1 MKAPLQVRE
10 GQEQGRK
17 ALPRARFPSARGRRK
32 VFRMSNVV
40 SRTVVMLAVAATVF
54 GQAQTSCD
62 TSGPHTLYS
71 EHASTIEQGD
81 IKSPDGR
88 KVLSVARVP
97 DMSGRTEGRL
107 KFSVTDSG
115 RRHWAELAGFA
126 AEVTWSPDSSA
137 FAVTQTEGGGG
148 IGYRVYVFYVE
159 ATGLRKLTVSTPIEK
174 AFGTPTKCEVPVRPN
189 TGFVMWLAGS
199 ERVLVA
205 AEVVPVS
212 ICECS
217 GLFSLYEVHVPDLRI
232 VNYFD
237 QSATK
242 KKFANVLGCE
252 LRNAKN
258 CSTTKLR
265 RR

>member
-1 MKAPLQVRE
+1 MGCRGYGDVSIV
-10 GQEQGRK
+10 RK
-17 ALPRARFPSARGRRK
+17 AVSQRFLSACGRRK
-32 VFRMSNVV
+32 VFRMNNVV
-40 SRTVVMLAVAATVF
+40 IRTVLLLAIAYTAL
-54 GQAQTSCD
+54 GQAKTSCD

-88 KVLSVARVP
+88 KVLRVTRIP
-97 DMSGRTEGRL
+97 DTSGRTEGRL
-107 KFSVTDSG
+107 KFSIRDSG
-115 RRHWAELAGFA
+115 RQYWAKRTGFNT
-126 AEVTWSPDSSA
+126 EVTWSPDSSA

-148 IGYRVYVFYVE
+148 IGYRVYVFYVK

-189 TGFVMWLAGS
+189 TGFVTWLAGS

-217 GLFSLYEVHVPDLRI
+217 GLFRLYEVHLPDLRI
-232 VNYFD
+232 VNSFD
-237 QSATK
+237 QSAAK
-242 KKFANVLGCE
+242 KKFEAVLGCQ
-252 LRNAKN
+252 LRDAKKCLTAN
-258 CSTTKLR
+258 LR
-265 RR
+265 

>member
-1 MKAPLQVRE
+1 
-10 GQEQGRK
+10 
-17 ALPRARFPSARGRRK
+17 
-32 VFRMSNVV
+32 MSNVFI
-40 SRTVVMLAVAATVF
+40 RTVLLLAVAASAR
-54 GQAQTSCD
+54 GQAKTSCN

-88 KVLSVARVP
+88 KVLRATRVP
-97 DMSGRTEGRL
+97 DTSGRTEGRL
-107 KFSVTDSG
+107 KFSVTDRG
-115 RRHWAELAGFA
+115 KRYWAELPGFD

-148 IGYRVYVFYVE
+148 IGYRVYVFYVDANE
-159 ATGLRKLTVSTPIEK
+159 LRKVTVSPPIEK

-189 TGFVMWLAGS
+189 TGFVTWLQGS
-199 ERVLVA
+199 ERLLVA

-217 GLFSLYEVHVPDLRI
+217 GLFSLYEVHLPDLRI
-232 VNYFD
+232 VNNFD
-237 QSATK
+237 QSAAK
-242 KKFANVLGCE
+242 KKFADVLGCE
-252 LRNAKN
+252 LRDAKN
-258 CSTTKLR
+258 CSTTNLR